1 MLKFLLIGGD
11 ENMSKDIKDEH
22 LKILENINN
31 PNITKV
37 INLSKELDI
46 DIKILAQYF
55 IDKESNLIDKD

>member
-1 MLKFLLIGGD
+1 
-11 ENMSKDIKDEH
+11 MSKDIKDEH